1 MFQLYKALW
10 QEGKV
15 TYKFSDLMIGTSK
28 LQKIAMVCFLLGK
41 FMMPTTVVARFIFGE
56 QIGYTCLG
64 IYASLIVSC
73 ILICLYDRFYYVPY
87 VEENQIAIL
96 EKKLAKLKSQRH
108 LTAN

>member
-1 MFQLYKALW
+1 M
-10 QEGKV
+10 

-41 FMMPTTVVARFIFGE
+41 LMMPTTVVARFMMGE
-56 QIGYTCLG
+56 QAGYTCLG

-73 ILICLYDRFYYVPY
+73 ILICLYDRFYHVPY

-96 EKKLAKLKSQRH
+96 EEKLIKLKSQKG
-108 LTAN
+108 LTIN